1 MSKMKNIIYNTGY
14 FLREAKTIVR
24 LNLLSNVFSF
34 LSTGLIFFI
43 LAMVIS
49 GWWVSNQ
56 VVEAIQGEAEVNVY
70 FKEDLDNAGAIKL
83 VEGIRGISGV
93 REARLVDENEAY
105 TRMEEILGKEARV
118 LEYFDDNPFSPFIE
132 VKIHIEE
139 IDPILKELGLMTGIE
154 HVRDNR
160 EVLERL
166 HSIAGVLKLLGYL
179 IVAAVGISTMVIISH
194 IIRMGIYD
202 NREQINTLRLM
213 GAPEAFVAFPFL
225 LEGLLLTLSGGAMAS
240 ALAVFALKYVYAQMA
255 GPLPFIPLPPR
266 EALTSNLVILVMS
279 LSAVLGAA
287 GSFFGL
293 SSAKSS

>member
-1 MSKMKNIIYNTGY
+1 MKNILYNTGY
-14 FLREAKTIVR
+14 FLKEVKTIIR
-24 LNLLSNVFSF
+24 LNLLSNIFSL

-49 GWWVSNQ
+49 GWWVSNK

-70 FKEDLDNAGAIKL
+70 FTEGLDNTSAIKL
-83 VEGIRGISGV
+83 AEGIKGISGV
-93 REARLVDENEAY
+93 REARLVDEGEAY
-105 TRMEEILGKEARV
+105 SRMEEVLGKEARV
-118 LEYFDDNPFSPFIE
+118 LEYFEDNPFSPFIE
-132 VKIHIEE
+132 VKISIEK
-139 IDPILKELGLMTGIE
+139 IDPILKELELMTGIE

-179 IVAAVGISTMVIISH
+179 VVAAVGISTMVIISH

-225 LEGLLLTLSGGAMAS
+225 LEGLLLTLSGGIMAS
-240 ALAVFALKYVYAQMA
+240 ALAAFTLKYVYAQMA